1 MIAQTAEVR
10 EQHQF
15 DVGALE
21 RYLRER
27 VPGFAGPLEVRQFRG
42 GQPNRPTISPPAPA
56 NTSCAASH
64 PARCCRTPWTASTA

>member
-10 EQHQF
+10 EQHRF

-21 RYLRER
+21 RYLRAH

-42 GQPNRPTISPPAPA
+42 GQRRSMPGR
-56 NTSCAASH
+56 
-64 PARCCRTPWTASTA
+64 